1 MSQNKAYIMFT
12 CDFVSEVNLR
22 KEKIIAALKNANT
35 DAILLGTN
43 VNNYYMAGR
52 VFSGYVYISV
62 QGYMHYFVKRPSG
75 LQGDMVTYVRKPEEI
90 PALLQQA
97 GIAMPG
103 TIALEYDYMSYSDIT
118 RLLKLFPEAAPVNGS
133 AIMRQVRATK
143 TSYEIDRIGTSAYHH
158 MNVYKN
164 LQGVYR
170 PGMTDAQLQIEV
182 EQRLRNEGCLGIF
195 RVAGPSME
203 VFMGSL
209 ISGDNADNPS
219 PYDFAMG
226 GAGLDPSLP
235 VGCNGSVIRSGDS
248 IMIDLCGN
256 FTGYMTDISRTYS
269 VGTLSELAHKAHNCS
284 VAIHHAIKRM
294 AQPGVKASD
303 LYHLAHEM
311 AVEAGLSE
319 YFMGHRQQAGFI
331 GHGVGIE
338 INEAPVLA
346 PRSRDILAEGNIIAI
361 EPKFVIPGTGA
372 VGIENT
378 YLITHDGIECL
389 TDFCEDIMPI
399 D

>member
-1 MSQNKAYIMFT
+1 MYTLEFAPEI
-12 CDFVSEVNLR
+12 DLR
-22 KEKIIAALKNANT
+22 KAKVVAALKAMNT

-52 VFSGYVYISV
+52 VFSGYVYINSE
-62 QGYMHYFVKRPSG
+62 GFLHYYVKRPA
-75 LQGDMVTYVRKPEEI
+75 LLKGDNVTYVRKPEDI

-97 GIAMPG
+97 GVAMPA
-103 TIALEYDYMSYSDIT
+103 TIALEMDFMSYSDIA
-118 RLLKLFPEAAPVNGS
+118 RLIKLFPEAQVGNGS
-133 AIMRQVRATK
+133 AIMRYVRSTK
-143 TSYEIDRIGTSAYHH
+143 TAYEIEKTRISAQGH
-158 MNVYKN
+158 MSVYKS
-164 LQGVYR
+164 LQGIYH
-170 PGMTDAQLQIEV
+170 PGMTDVELQIEI
-182 EQRLRNEGCLGIF
+182 ESRLRRAGCLGIF

-226 GAGLDPSLP
+226 GAGLDNSLP
-235 VGCNGSVIRSGDS
+235 GGCNGTVIEPGMST
-248 IMIDLCGN
+248 MVDLCGN

-269 VGTLSELAHKAHNCS
+269 VGTLSELAQKAHACS
-284 VAIHHAIKRM
+284 VAIHHAFVAM
-294 AQPGVKASD
+294 ARPGVKACD
-303 LYHLAHEM
+303 VYNM
-311 AVEAGLSE
+311 ARTMAEEAELGA
-319 YFMGHRQQAGFI
+319 YFMGHNQQAGFV

-346 PRSRDILAEGNIIAI
+346 PRSRDVLEEGNLIAL

-378 YLITHDGIECL
+378 YLITAEGCENL
-389 TDFCEDIMPI
+389 TNFTEDIMPL

>member
-1 MSQNKAYIMFT
+1 MYKAEFT
-12 CDFVSEVNLR
+12 AEVNRR
-22 KEKIIAALKNANT
+22 KEKVVTALCAMNT

-52 VFSGYVYISV
+52 VFSGYVYINR
-62 QGYMHYFVKRPSG
+62 QGYLHYFVKRPAL
-75 LQGDMVTYVRKPEEI
+75 LQGENITYIRKPEDI

-97 GIAMPG
+97 GIEAPA
-103 TIALEYDYMSYSDIT
+103 TIALEMDFMSYSEVA
-118 RLLKLFPEAAPVNGS
+118 RLLKLFPEAVAGNGS
-133 AIMRQVRATK
+133 AIMRYVRATK
-143 TSYEIDRIGTSAYHH
+143 TAYEIEKTRISAQGH
-158 MNVYKN
+158 MSVYKS
-164 LQGVYR
+164 LQGIYH
-170 PGMTDAQLQIEV
+170 PGMTDIELQIEI
-182 EQRLRNEGCLGIF
+182 ERRLRSAGCLGIF

-226 GAGLDPSLP
+226 GAGLDSSLP
-235 VGCNGSVIRSGDS
+235 GGCNGTEIKPGMSTMV
-248 IMIDLCGN
+248 DLCGN

-284 VAIHHAIKRM
+284 VAIHHAFM
-294 AQPGVKASD
+294 AMARPGVKAAD
-303 LYHLAHEM
+303 VYNLARTM
-311 AVEAGLSE
+311 AEEAGLAA
-319 YFMGHRQQAGFI
+319 YFMGHNQQAGFM

-346 PRSRDILAEGNIIAI
+346 PRSRDVLEAGNIIAV

-378 YLITHDGIECL
+378 YLITEEGCENL
-389 TDFCEDIMPI
+389 TDFTEDIMPL

>member
-1 MSQNKAYIMFT
+1 MYTQNFAPEI
-12 CDFVSEVNLR
+12 NIR
-22 KEKIIAALKNANT
+22 KEKVVAALKAMNT

-52 VFSGYVYISV
+52 VFSGYVYINSE
-62 QGYMHYFVKRPSG
+62 GYMHYYVKRPA
-75 LQGDMVTYVRKPEEI
+75 LLKGDDVTYIRKPEDI

-97 GIAMPG
+97 GINAPA
-103 TIALEYDYMSYSDIT
+103 TIALEMDFMSYSDIA
-118 RLLKLFPEAAPVNGS
+118 RLAKVFPEATASNGS
-133 AIMRQVRATK
+133 AIMRYVRSTK
-143 TSYEIDRIGTSAYHH
+143 TAYEVEKIRISAQGH
-158 MNVYKN
+158 MSVYKN
-164 LQGVYR
+164 LQGIYH
-170 PGMTDAQLQIEV
+170 PGMTDAELQIEI
-182 EQRLRNEGCLGIF
+182 ESRLRRAGCLGIF

-226 GAGLDPSLP
+226 GAGLDASLP
-235 VGCNGSVIRSGDS
+235 VGCNGTVIEPGMST
-248 IMIDLCGN
+248 MVDLCGN

-269 VGTLSELAHKAHNCS
+269 VGTLSDLAHKAHNCS
-284 VAIHHAIKRM
+284 IAIHHAIAAM
-294 AQPGVKASD
+294 ARPGVKASD
-303 LYHLAHEM
+303 VYNLARSM
-311 AVEAGLSE
+311 AEEAGLAE
-319 YFMGHRQQAGFI
+319 YFMGHAQQAGFI

-346 PRSRDILAEGNIIAI
+346 PRSRDVFEAGNVIAV

-378 YLITHDGIECL
+378 YLITADGCENL
-389 TDFCEDIMPI
+389 TDFTEEIMPL

>member
-1 MSQNKAYIMFT
+1 MYTLEFAP
-12 CDFVSEVNLR
+12 EVALR
-22 KEKIIAALKNANT
+22 KAKIVAALKAMNT

-43 VNNYYMAGR
+43 VNNYYIAGR
-52 VFSGYVYISV
+52 VFSGYVYINSE
-62 QGYMHYFVKRPSG
+62 GFLHYYVKRPAL
-75 LQGDMVTYVRKPEEI
+75 LQGENVTYIRKPEDI

-97 GIAMPG
+97 GVAMPATVG
-103 TIALEYDYMSYSDIT
+103 LEMDFMSYSEIA
-118 RLLKLFPEAAPVNGS
+118 RLVKLFPEAQATNGS
-133 AIMRQVRATK
+133 GIMRYVRSTK
-143 TSYEIDRIGTSAYHH
+143 TAYEIEKTRISAQGH
-158 MNVYKN
+158 MSVYKS
-164 LQGVYR
+164 LQGIYH
-170 PGMTDAQLQIEV
+170 PGMTDIELQIEI
-182 EQRLRNEGCLGIF
+182 EARLRRAGCLGIF

-226 GAGLDPSLP
+226 GAGLDSSLP
-235 VGCNGSVIRSGDS
+235 GGCNGTVIEPGMST
-248 IMIDLCGN
+248 MVDLCGN

-269 VGTLSELAHKAHNCS
+269 VGTLSELAQKAHACS
-284 VAIHHAIKRM
+284 VAIHHAFVAM
-294 AQPGVKASD
+294 ARPGVKASD
-303 LYHLAHEM
+303 VYNM
-311 AVEAGLSE
+311 ARSMAEEAGMGE
-319 YFMGHRQQAGFI
+319 YFMGHNQQAGFM

-346 PRSRDILAEGNIIAI
+346 PRSRDVLEEGNIIAV

-378 YLITHDGIECL
+378 YLITAEGCENL
-389 TDFCEDIMPI
+389 TDFTEDIMPL